1 MIPSGSNHD
10 TSNIYMAQS
19 IHLCLDAIVLQ
30 RTIIINTTILQTRYT
45 ICWFEDLNIIIYDTG
60 RIRYNLDS

>member
-1 MIPSGSNHD
+1 MITKVSHHV

-30 RTIIINTTILQTRYT
+30 RTITINTTILQTRYT

-60 RIRYNLDS
+60 RIRYNLEA